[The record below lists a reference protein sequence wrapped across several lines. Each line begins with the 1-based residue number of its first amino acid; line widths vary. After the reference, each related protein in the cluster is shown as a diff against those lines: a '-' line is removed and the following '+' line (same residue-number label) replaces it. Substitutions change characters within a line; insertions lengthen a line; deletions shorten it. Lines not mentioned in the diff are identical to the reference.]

1 MSRIERLRR
10 FLSGRRRDE
19 RGATLIFTAIS
30 MVALLGAGA
39 MGVDVGFSVYGSRE
53 AQAMADT
60 GALDMA
66 RYLDMAD
73 ALTAPTGA
81 GSPQAYLNGKLAQV
95 DADNGSN
102 AGLTVTP
109 GLWSGGAWSVPSYGC
124 FYSVPAYGP
133 PCNAVMVTATQA
145 VPQIFWGGFNSLSGH
160 GSAAS
165 GSSIAAVTPEAAF
178 SIGSYLTSMNTQQT
192 AVLNDIM
199 STIGTSASVTAVGYQ
214 GLADTFVTVNQLV
227 TASGGLLTTSNVLTT
242 SLTAS
247 QWLAIWSDAVANQ
260 VAQLNCGATPT
271 PAPCNASTAM
281 SALDFSGSGSTS
293 VQLCQLVSVNGSS
306 CSNGTLSTPELS
318 TSLNALQTLTAE
330 AEVANGSSPINVTS
344 ALNLTVSGLS
354 ISQVQLV
361 LGVVQPAQV
370 AYGPVG
376 SYTSSAQCPATT
388 GTSTC
393 ATTAQVTADLRI
405 TLPSF
410 GLLDIP
416 LSAAKGTATLS
427 TVTCNDNALF
437 NTKINASSTAAGS
450 GTNGVTL
457 GGTGVATLSIS
468 GASNA
473 SESYGAS
480 VVPPTASTESA
491 ATNPRNLG
499 SAPLF
504 SFSGVSGT
512 LNASVNTLLT
522 SVVPGAYG
530 PVLQA
535 AGVQVGGAQVA
546 DLSTNCDAVSLVQ

>member
-1 MSRIERLRR
+1 MARIERLRR
-10 FLSGRRRDE
+10 FLSGRRRNE

-124 FYSVPAYGP
+124 YYSVPAYGP

-165 GSSIAAVTPEAAF
+165 GSSIAAVTPESAF
-178 SIGSYLTSMNTQQT
+178 SIGSYLTSMNAQQT

-199 STIGTSASVTAVGYQ
+199 STIGTTASVTAVGYE

-281 SALDFSGSGSTS
+281 GALDFSGSGSTS
-293 VQLCQLVSVNGSS
+293 VQLCQLVSVNGST
-306 CSNGTLSTPELS
+306 CSNGHPVDAG
-318 TSLNALQTLTAE
+318 ALDQPRTRCRSLTAE

-388 GTSTC
+388 GQPPPARPRPRSRRTSGSPC
-393 ATTAQVTADLRI
+393 R
-405 TLPSF
+405 
-410 GLLDIP
+410 
-416 LSAAKGTATLS
+416 
-427 TVTCNDNALF
+427 
-437 NTKINASSTAAGS
+437 ASGCWTSRCRR
-450 GTNGVTL
+450 
-457 GGTGVATLSIS
+457 
-468 GASNA
+468 
-473 SESYGAS
+473 
-480 VVPPTASTESA
+480 
-491 ATNPRNLG
+491 PRG
-499 SAPLF
+499 RPR
-504 SFSGVSGT
+504 
-512 LNASVNTLLT
+512 
-522 SVVPGAYG
+522 
-530 PVLQA
+530 
-535 AGVQVGGAQVA
+535 
-546 DLSTNCDAVSLVQ
+546 

>member
-1 MSRIERLRR
+1 MRR
-10 FLSGRRRDE
+10 FLWGRRRDE

-53 AQAMADT
+53 AQALADT

-73 ALTAPTGA
+73 SYTTAPA
-81 GSPQAYLNGKLAQV
+81 VQSYLNGKLAQV

-102 AGLTVTP
+102 ATLTVTP
-109 GLWSGGAWSVPSYGC
+109 GLWSGGAWSVPGYGC
-124 FYSVPAYGP
+124 FYSVPAFGP
-133 PCNAVMVTATQA
+133 PCNAVMVSASQA

-160 GSAAS
+160 GSAAR
-165 GSSIAAVTPEAAF
+165 GSSVAAVTPESAF
-178 SIGSYLTSMNTQQT
+178 SIGSYPTSMNTQQT
-192 AVLNDIM
+192 AVLNDIL

-260 VAQLNCGATPT
+260 VALLNCGASPT
-271 PAPCNASTAM
+271 PAPCNASAALG
-281 SALDFSGSGSTS
+281 ALDFSGSGSTA

-306 CSNGTLSTPELS
+306 CASGTLSTPALS
-318 TSLNALQTLTAE
+318 ASLDALQLLTAE

-344 ALNLTVSGLS
+344 ALSLTVSGLS

-361 LGVVQPAQV
+361 LQVVQPARV
-370 AYGPVG
+370 AYGAVG
-376 SYTSSAQCPATT
+376 SYTSPTSPAQCPAPS
-388 GTSTC
+388 GQTSTC
-393 ATTAQVTADLRI
+393 ATTAQVTSDLRI

-416 LSAAKGTATLS
+416 LSAAQGTATLS
-427 TVTCNDNALF
+427 TTTCNNNALF
-437 NTKINASSTAAGS
+437 KTNINATTTAANS

-457 GGTGVATLSIS
+457 AGTGVATLSIGS
-468 GASNA
+468 S
-473 SESYGAS
+473 SPIMQSPPFGAS
-480 VVPPTASTESA
+480 VVPPTASTESL
-491 ATNPRNLG
+491 ATNPRNLSG
-499 SAPLF
+499 APTF